1 MILIN
6 KIFNMSERLNKVFKR
21 RWFVNDNVP
30 TPRKKIFFQGFGAE
44 GMAGGLIP
52 SGALG
57 GLMVLPTAVSVLRS

>member
-1 MILIN
+1 M
-6 KIFNMSERLNKVFKR
+6 
-21 RWFVNDNVP
+21 NDNVP

-52 SGALG
+52 SGSLG